1 MFGSGAATGKVA
13 TAAVARRI
21 LKVLRVG
28 PTACFVAVATMTKR
42 GTAACR
48 IVATTRLTT
57 GTTALG
63 CAWLLRSN
71 KLSDGILCLS
81 ESKKKYEYLEKRCNE
96 RRAEPPAKSNVS
108 QDTNVLVN
116 FLLR

>member
-1 MFGSGAATGKVA
+1 MFGSGVATGMAV
-13 TAAVARRI
+13 TAAIARRI
-21 LKVLRVG
+21 LPVLRVG
-28 PTACFVAVATMTKR
+28 PTACYVAVATIAGR

-48 IVATTRLTT
+48 FGATTRLAT
-57 GTTALG
+57 GASSLG

-108 QDTNVLVN
+108 QDTKVLVD